1 MKKILIRAESDVEN
15 RTVIASSLEALGYVG
30 QKRIGDKVIVLNPET
45 RKYSVFNKVSSEKT
59 AGYIDLTLE
68 ELGEA
73 RMIHALAFYHGYIR
87 DSGRSIFTVS
97 ADASKDARALV
108 AKKNMENTEGFPS
121 KGKIEIR
128 FDSNLV
134 DLFSNEK
141 LKCRSDFEIGCIMG
155 ESDKLIPNISGGRD
169 YDLDPLGLLAFTS
182 KMTESEASELI
193 FGCEYSK
200 FAAELYSETIRSYGG
215 SNLLVHLPESVT
227 KAVGNVNTVR
237 AWPIFAYVRKGMK
250 VDVYDLNEFIQAS
263 ELSLSMFLNMINGKK
278 FDFSKPREATKFRA
292 LRANPMDLTIKE
304 GMIIKDPFNFI
315 FGMPHILNLNNLD
328 VTY

>member
-87 DSGRSIFTVS
+87 DSGMSSFIVS

-108 AKKNMENTEGFPS
+108 AEKNMENTEGFPS

-134 DLFSNEK
+134 GLFSNEK

-155 ESDKLIPNISGGRD
+155 ESTKLTPNISGNRN
-169 YDLDPLGLLAFTS
+169 YDLDQLGLLAFTS

-200 FAAELYSETIRSYGG
+200 FASELYSETIRSYGG
-215 SNLLVHLPESVT
+215 SNLLVHIPESVT
-227 KAVGNVNTVR
+227 KAVGNFNEVG
-237 AWPIFAYVRKGMK
+237 AWPLFAYVRKGMK

-278 FDFSKPREATKFRA
+278 FDFSKPREATKFRS
-292 LRANPMDLTIKE
+292 LKANPMDLTIKE

>member
-1 MKKILIRAESDVEN
+1 ML
-15 RTVIASSLEALGYVG
+15 T
-30 QKRIGDKVIVLNPET
+30 PET

-68 ELGEA
+68 ELGGA

-87 DSGRSIFTVS
+87 DSGGSIFTVS
-97 ADASKDARALV
+97 TDASKDARALV
-108 AKKNMENTEGFPS
+108 AKKNMENTEGCPS
-121 KGKIEIR
+121 NGKIKIR

-155 ESDKLIPNISGGRD
+155 ESNKLISSQYISARHN

-182 KMTESEASELI
+182 KMTESDASELI

-215 SNLLVHLPESVT
+215 SNLLVHIPESVI
-227 KAVGNVNTVR
+227 KAVGNVNAVM
-237 AWPIFAYVRKGMK
+237 AWPLFAYVRKGMK

-292 LRANPMDLTIKE
+292 LKANPMDLPIKE